1 PKASTADILIVVP
14 ARSRPHNIRR
24 LLKAFGDTKAWG
36 AADLRI
42 DIDAD
47 DPAYREYLRIKL
59 PDGAR
64 FAVGHKWQPAM
75 KKLNRAARQ
84 ESVSYNALG
93 FLGDDHV
100 PETVGWAQR
109 FDAELRDLGTGI
121 VYADDGLRGEE
132 LPTQW
137 VMTADIVRSLENR
150 LSVAPVTHL
159 YCDN

>member
-1 PKASTADILIVVP
+1 TEVYVDRVLYQYLWTPAGSVWRRPDEQIGPSDGAGRPWRPAKADSPHFAWHPASALPKASTADILIVVP

-75 KKLNRAARQ
+75 KKLNRA
-84 ESVSYNALG
+84 
-93 FLGDDHV
+93 
-100 PETVGWAQR
+100 
-109 FDAELRDLGTGI
+109 
-121 VYADDGLRGEE
+121 
-132 LPTQW
+132 
-137 VMTADIVRSLENR
+137 
-150 LSVAPVTHL
+150 
-159 YCDN
+159 